1 MVEETEQNP
10 EMSGPAGEARAVYQE
25 YVDFWQKDPS
35 LGSQEWQKR
44 LVAITKMHG
53 PENQAKTAED
63 LAKFNAKCGFSY
75 PAVFF
80 LELSDADEKEKWQ
93 MLAQSIER
101 EAQKSTQLA
110 ERHRKETT
118 FIGLGGKEMI
128 FETDEKIVQSHK
140 AKASELRPRAEVL
153 RKGIDALT

>member
-1 MVEETEQNP
+1 MVQETEQNP
-10 EMSGPAGEARAVYQE
+10 EMIGPIGEARAVYQE
-25 YVDFWQKDPS
+25 YVDFWQKNPS
-35 LGSQEWQKR
+35 PGSQEWQKK
-44 LVAITKMHG
+44 LTVITKMHG
-53 PENQAKTAED
+53 EENQAKTAED
-63 LAKFNAKCGFSY
+63 LARFNVECGCSY

-80 LELSDADEKEKWQ
+80 LELTDLGEKEKWQ

-118 FIGLGGKEMI
+118 FVGLGGKEMI

>member
-1 MVEETEQNP
+1 MTEEIEQNP
-10 EMSGPAGEARAVYQE
+10 EMSDPVEEAKAVYQE

-35 LGSQEWQKR
+35 PGSQEWQKR
-44 LVAITKMHG
+44 LVVITKMHG

-63 LAKFNAKCGFSY
+63 LARFNVECGCSY

-80 LELSDADEKEKWQ
+80 IELTDLGEKEKWQ
-93 MLAQSIER
+93 MLAQSIEK
-101 EAQKSTQLA
+101 EAKKSTQLA
-110 ERHRKETT
+110 ERHRKETA
-118 FIGLGGKEMI
+118 FIGPGGKEMI